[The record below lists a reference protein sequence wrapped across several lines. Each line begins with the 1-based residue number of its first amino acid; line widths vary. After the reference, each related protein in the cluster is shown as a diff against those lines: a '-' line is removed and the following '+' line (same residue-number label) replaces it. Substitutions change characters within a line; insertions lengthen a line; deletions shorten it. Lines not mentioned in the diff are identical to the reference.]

1 MFPLSA
7 EIIHGLSELMNPRRR
22 LLLTLTGA
30 DRCDGAGAGT
40 LQLPRHR
47 CGLPPPPP
55 SLRWLEER
63 GRTWL
68 LPKDP
73 LPPNPRLLLSS
84 MRPLSGPKAVL
95 PWQGGSMLHL
105 LLACPRPVF
114 IILINQRGC
123 TCLSLSAGRPRWR
136 EEEEV
141 IKAALARRAAGF
153 WVCRR
158 RRCDADKT
166 NRARRFH

>member
-1 MFPLSA
+1 MAPGRGRCSCRGTGVPPSP
-7 EIIHGLSELMNPRRR
+7 H
-22 LLLTLTGA
+22 TL
-30 DRCDGAGAGT
+30 
-40 LQLPRHR
+40 
-47 CGLPPPPP
+47 P

-63 GRTWL
+63 RRRWL

-73 LPPNPRLLLSS
+73 LPPAAPLFLSS

-95 PWQGGSMLHL
+95 SWQGGSMFHL
-105 LLACPRPVF
+105 LPACPLPVF
-114 IILINQRGC
+114 IILINQHGC

-136 EEEEV
+136 EEEDV
-141 IKAALARRAAGF
+141 IKAALARCAAGF